1 MPFLA
6 GFISLMLKEV
16 IVHITD
22 AGSLLRLCVGD
33 ELDHESQTKGNIISS
48 KVLTPFG
55 NGTHFFFNVIEL
67 RVSLEASPAHSTP
80 SLPHR

>member
-1 MPFLA
+1 M
-6 GFISLMLKEV
+6 KEV

-22 AGSLLRLCVGD
+22 AGSLLHLRVGD

-67 RVSLEASPAHSTP
+67 LVSSAANPAHGTP
-80 SLPHR
+80 SLPNW

>member
-1 MPFLA
+1 
-6 GFISLMLKEV
+6 MLKEV

-22 AGSLLRLCVGD
+22 AGSLLHLCVGD

-55 NGTHFFFNVIEL
+55 NGTHFFL
-67 RVSLEASPAHSTP
+67 MSLNYECH
-80 SLPHR
+80 